1 MQQTTEAPV
10 PMTFF
15 FGAENPLSNWHP
27 AGFTVNGVDFKNN
40 EQFMMYCK
48 AKLFGDEECAAK
60 ILRAETPREHKALG
74 RSVRGFEESKWAQKC
89 EHYVFVGS
97 LAKFRQNEV
106 LGDFLVKTGNTE
118 LVEASPYDRIWG
130 VGLSAN
136 DPRIHNKSAW
146 LGENRLGKVQMK
158 VREVLLRERGV
169 EASRTAQ
176 SIDLLD
182 KLPSEVK
189 VDLGAIPAKVEG
201 GSLDEMQRAVIP
213 ADRAQSAAK
222 CSSHMKPDYSHPSH
236 VDGSPPAPGA
246 VFVFGSN
253 LSGRHGAGAAKYA
266 AQYCHAEYGVGIGR
280 TGNGYA
286 IPTKGTQLEVLP
298 LCEIYSHVKQFV
310 AYAKQNPEEQFH
322 LTRVGCGLAGYRD
335 AQVAPLF
342 VGTPKNVSLPAE
354 WVKHIDSTRSLD
366 GKGFSR

>member
-1 MQQTTEAPV
+1 
-10 PMTFF
+10 
-15 FGAENPLSNWHP
+15 
-27 AGFTVNGVDFKNN
+27 
-40 EQFMMYCK
+40 
-48 AKLFGDEECAAK
+48 
-60 ILRAETPREHKALG
+60 
-74 RSVRGFEESKWAQKC
+74 
-89 EHYVFVGS
+89 
-97 LAKFRQNEV
+97 
-106 LGDFLVKTGNTE
+106 
-118 LVEASPYDRIWG
+118 
-130 VGLSAN
+130 
-136 DPRIHNKSAW
+136 
-146 LGENRLGKVQMK
+146 
-158 VREVLLRERGV
+158 
-169 EASRTAQ
+169 
-176 SIDLLD
+176 
-182 KLPSEVK
+182 
-189 VDLGAIPAKVEG
+189 
-201 GSLDEMQRAVIP
+201 
-213 ADRAQSAAK
+213 
-222 CSSHMKPDYSHPSH
+222 MKPDYSHPSH